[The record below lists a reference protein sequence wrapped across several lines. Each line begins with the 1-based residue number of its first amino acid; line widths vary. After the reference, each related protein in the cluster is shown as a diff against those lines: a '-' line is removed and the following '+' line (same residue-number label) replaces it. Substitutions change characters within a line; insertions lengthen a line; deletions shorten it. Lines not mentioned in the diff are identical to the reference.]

1 MNRTRRTA
9 LQQTGAWALL
19 LAAGVLT
26 AGQARAA
33 LRAGAAAGVG
43 ARAGFEAQTLEAA
56 LQALGGAVARQ
67 GEIDLTTPD
76 IAENGAAVPV
86 SVVSRLPGTTDL
98 YLLVEKNPLPLVA
111 AFAFPAGTEPE
122 IQTLVR
128 MAESSRVWAVVRANG
143 KLYATAREVRVT
155 LGGCGV

>member
-9 LQQTGAWALL
+9 LQQTGAWTLL

-33 LRAGAAAGVG
+33 LRASS
-43 ARAGFEAQTLEAA
+43 RAGFEAQTLEAA

-86 SVVSRLPGTTDL
+86 SVASRLPGTTDL

-128 MAESSRVWAVVRANG
+128 MAESSRVLAVVRANG

-155 LGGCGV
+155 LGGCGI